1 MPRRFLTHSW
11 RKRIGSAA
19 AHIGVAALLA
29 GCSVP
34 GSPPPVPEPL
44 RDPLPRMAS
53 LLAQR
58 DEAFRSLRSLA
69 RISYQVGGERGG
81 FSAAVLVQRPRRL
94 RLEAFSVVGAALILT
109 VDDGEVTGFL
119 PSEARFY
126 RGKASRE
133 NLYRATRMLLE
144 PHEMAAL
151 LLGVPPVDSAAAW
164 DADSLGLR
172 RVRPDGSADLLAFD
186 PGRTAPVRWRRV
198 GPSGEIQYA
207 AAFEDF
213 SETPFG
219 PFPLTITL
227 ETPPLGRS
235 YEVRYDE
242 PEVNVALPDSH
253 FVQDLPEG
261 VVRAP
266 LPSPAG

>member
-1 MPRRFLTHSW
+1 MTHSW
-11 RKRIGSAA
+11 HKRIGSAA
-19 AHIGVAALLA
+19 ARLGVAALLLA
-29 GCSVP
+29 GCAVP
-34 GSPPPVPEPL
+34 GSPPPVPEPP
-44 RDPLPRMAS
+44 RDPLPHLAS
-53 LLAQR
+53 VLVQR

-69 RISYQVGGERGG
+69 RISYRVGEEKGG
-81 FSAAVLVQRPRRL
+81 FSAAVLVQRPGRL

-126 RGKASRE
+126 RGRASRE
-133 NLYRATRMLLE
+133 NLYRATRMLLD

-151 LLGVPPVDSAAAW
+151 LLGVPPVDSDAAW

-172 RVRPDGSADLLAFD
+172 RVAPDGSADVLAFD
-186 PGRTAPVRWRRV
+186 TGRTAPVRWWRV
-198 GPSGEIQYA
+198 GPSGEVLYA

-213 SETPFG
+213 SDTPFG

-227 ETPPLGRS
+227 ETPSLGRS

-253 FVQDLPEG
+253 FVQDLPQG
-261 VVRAP
+261 AVRVP